1 MKKILAIMLTA
12 IALIASGCGKDD
24 GPDNPEKPDV
34 PETPVTPPTQEV
46 EDPEGTVRL
55 SMRNDN
61 NGGTTLGQLYIDKAD
76 NFAVSGSGKIVDLG
90 EMKGLGNVTYIP
102 KKGWANKACVVPGH
116 GYVLCEFDYHTGNPK
131 FTRFYCLEYMTA
143 AVTGGIIGAEI

>member
-76 NFAVSGSGKIVDLG
+76 NCAVSGSGKIVDLG
-90 EMKGLGNVTYIP
+90 EMKGLGNVTYILR
-102 KKGWANKACVVPGH
+102 KAGR
-116 GYVLCEFDYHTGNPK
+116 
-131 FTRFYCLEYMTA
+131 TRPL
-143 AVTGGIIGAEI
+143 